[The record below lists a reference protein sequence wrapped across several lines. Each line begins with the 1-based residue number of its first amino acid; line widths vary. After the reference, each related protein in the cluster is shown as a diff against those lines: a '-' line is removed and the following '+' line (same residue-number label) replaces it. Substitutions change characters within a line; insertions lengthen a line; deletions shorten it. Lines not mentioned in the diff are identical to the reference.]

1 MIRQNEN
8 RISMNDRTLFEEVT
22 GLIDRSD
29 AQRLAELLL
38 SLTPSDC
45 AHLVSRLDDDERVRL
60 FELIPSQAAAS
71 FVRALPLA
79 LLRDVLGDL
88 SPAAAAAILNWLP
101 SDDQTDLLAGLAEPH
116 ASQVLAAM
124 APAEAQDVNRLAQ
137 YPADTAGGLM
147 ATEFL
152 AYSAST
158 TVGQVVAD
166 LRARAS
172 EYAQYAVQYAYV
184 LSVDSKLQ
192 GVVRLRDLLF
202 FRDEQP
208 LADLPLRS
216 PVSIPAS
223 ATLGDLKNFF
233 DGQHFFAAPVVDD
246 DDHLLGVVS
255 RADFEQASAD
265 QAAQTLLRFGGII
278 WGEEFRSMPLLSRA
292 SARLAWLLMTM
303 LLSFAAASVVGFFEA
318 TLAEVISL
326 AVFLPVISGMSGNA
340 GNQSIAVSMREL
352 SLGLVKPQEIGWVVT
367 KEVSV
372 GLINGLV
379 LGLAMV
385 AVAVLWKGSLMLGLV
400 AAAAQTMSVLLAACL
415 GGVIPLVLKRNG
427 FDPAVASAP
436 LLTTVTDAT
445 GFFLTLALAHLC
457 LAH

>member
-1 MIRQNEN
+1 
-8 RISMNDRTLFEEVT
+8 
-22 GLIDRSD
+22 
-29 AQRLAELLL
+29 
-38 SLTPSDC
+38 
-45 AHLVSRLDDDERVRL
+45 
-60 FELIPSQAAAS
+60 
-71 FVRALPLA
+71 
-79 LLRDVLGDL
+79 
-88 SPAAAAAILNWLP
+88 
-101 SDDQTDLLAGLAEPH
+101 
-116 ASQVLAAM
+116 
-124 APAEAQDVNRLAQ
+124 
-137 YPADTAGGLM
+137 
-147 ATEFL
+147 
-152 AYSAST
+152 
-158 TVGQVVAD
+158 
-166 LRARAS
+166 
-172 EYAQYAVQYAYV
+172 
-184 LSVDSKLQ
+184 
-192 GVVRLRDLLF
+192 
-202 FRDEQP
+202 
-208 LADLPLRS
+208 
-216 PVSIPAS
+216 
-223 ATLGDLKNFF
+223 
-233 DGQHFFAAPVVDD
+233 
-246 DDHLLGVVS
+246 
-255 RADFEQASAD
+255 
-265 QAAQTLLRFGGII
+265 
-278 WGEEFRSMPLLSRA
+278 MPLLSRA
-292 SARLAWLLMTM
+292 GARLTWLLMTM